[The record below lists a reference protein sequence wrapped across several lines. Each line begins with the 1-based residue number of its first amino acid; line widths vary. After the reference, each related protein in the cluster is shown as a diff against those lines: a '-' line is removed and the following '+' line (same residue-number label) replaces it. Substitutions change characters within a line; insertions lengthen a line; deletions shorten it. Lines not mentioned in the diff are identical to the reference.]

1 MARSQRT
8 LSGRFLGL
16 VDDWWL
22 AVAGVAFIVGSDFKY
37 RVRPPGQAL
46 GGGIDAAIMVEM
58 LLYGL
63 VAGYLLLDRFRVPR
77 VRRIPAPLYLAACFV
92 GLAVL
97 SLMYTPYLQ
106 YGVVRCVQATILLAV
121 VVIAAMDG
129 DRSHFHR
136 FAHLYLL
143 LILAGVGYGL
153 VRPSPPLK
161 ASQAGRFTWLAVHPT
176 VSGAMMCLAAV
187 VAVGY
192 VVGGRSDR
200 PGPRWPPLLY
210 WGILAVVAGGG
221 LAGHT
226 RGAILGGICGA
237 AVVLVTTRRGRAVVE
252 VGLVGLVL
260 VAGVAIMASDKVTTY
275 FERGDTSA
283 QLTTLS
289 HRTEL
294 WSVAFESIEKKP
306 LFGNGITAS
315 RGIFY
320 EATGLGGGHNG
331 AINVLVE
338 LGAVGLLVWAALL
351 ISLLLGIRHLPRNG
365 PRDLQLDRAM
375 LLGVMTFLLVDSI
388 FYEGIGSVANVAS
401 TWLFMCIGWYVVA
414 RRDGRR
420 PTSAAE
426 VESVPIPAGG

>member
-1 MARSQRT
+1 MSTEGEPRM
-8 LSGRFLGL
+8 GR
-16 VDDWWL
+16 
-22 AVAGVAFIVGSDFKY
+22 
-37 RVRPPGQAL
+37 
-46 GGGIDAAIMVEM
+46 GGWTG
-58 LLYGL
+58 
-63 VAGYLLLDRFRVPR
+63 LLL
-77 VRRIPAPLYLAACFV
+77 
-92 GLAVL
+92 
-97 SLMYTPYLQ
+97 
-106 YGVVRCVQATILLAV
+106 
-121 VVIAAMDG
+121 
-129 DRSHFHR
+129 
-136 FAHLYLL
+136 
-143 LILAGVGYGL
+143 
-153 VRPSPPLK
+153 
-161 ASQAGRFTWLAVHPT
+161 
-176 VSGAMMCLAAV
+176 
-187 VAVGY
+187 
-192 VVGGRSDR
+192 
-200 PGPRWPPLLY
+200 
-210 WGILAVVAGGG
+210 
-221 LAGHT
+221 
-226 RGAILGGICGA
+226 
-237 AVVLVTTRRGRAVVE
+237 
-252 VGLVGLVL
+252 LVGLVL

-420 PTSAAE
+420 PIAAAE
-426 VESVPIPAGG
+426 VESVPVPAGG

>member
-210 WGILAVVAGGG
+210 WGSWRSSPVEDWRVTPGGPSSAGSAAPRSCWSRPVAGAPLSRSAWWGSSWSPG
-221 LAGHT
+221 WRSWRAT
-226 RGAILGGICGA
+226 R
-237 AVVLVTTRRGRAVVE
+237 
-252 VGLVGLVL
+252 
-260 VAGVAIMASDKVTTY
+260 
-275 FERGDTSA
+275 
-283 QLTTLS
+283 
-289 HRTEL
+289 
-294 WSVAFESIEKKP
+294 
-306 LFGNGITAS
+306 
-315 RGIFY
+315 
-320 EATGLGGGHNG
+320 
-331 AINVLVE
+331 
-338 LGAVGLLVWAALL
+338 
-351 ISLLLGIRHLPRNG
+351 
-365 PRDLQLDRAM
+365 
-375 LLGVMTFLLVDSI
+375 
-388 FYEGIGSVANVAS
+388 
-401 TWLFMCIGWYVVA
+401 
-414 RRDGRR
+414 
-420 PTSAAE
+420 
-426 VESVPIPAGG
+426 